1 MPNVNEHY
9 ESRQDLA
16 TSARALEKA
25 GYDLIDLNVGN
36 PGAFGFRVPEAM
48 RLALIE
54 NLHQSDGYVEP
65 AGIYPAREAVAVQ
78 QQERGVPAVTA
89 DSVMI
94 GTGVSELID
103 LTLRALI
110 DDGDEILI
118 PRPDYPLWTAAVELN
133 GGVAVHYDCV
143 KDNAYL
149 PDPEQIDSLV
159 TPRTKGIVL
168 INPNNPTGAV
178 YPETLLQSIVD
189 IAEANGLILFSDEIY
204 DGIVY
209 GGAQFTPLAPL
220 VNDTLCLTFGGV
232 SKVYR
237 AAGYRVGWLVWS
249 GHVAPHDRYI
259 KTIAMLASLRLCSNV
274 PAQWTVQSAL
284 GGTQSIGTLTGPGGR
299 LWESREV
306 VVEAIGKSA
315 RFGLQAP
322 QGAIYAFIDVDQNFG
337 PFDDEAYARH
347 TLESQHVLITPGSA
361 FSLQESR
368 SFRITFLP
376 EPRTMEMVMNRL
388 EQSLDTYQAAIAA
401 NTTT

>member
-9 ESRQDLA
+9 EQRQDLA
-16 TSARALEKA
+16 SSARALERV
-25 GYDLIDLNVGN
+25 GYELIDLNVGN

-54 NLHQSDGYVEP
+54 NLHQSDGYCEP

-78 QQERGVPAVTA
+78 QQERGIESVTA

-133 GGVAVHYDCV
+133 GGVATYYDCL
-143 KDNAYL
+143 KENDYL
-149 PDPEQIDSLV
+149 PDSEQIESLI
-159 TPRTKGIVL
+159 TSSTKGIVL

-178 YPETLLQSIVD
+178 YSEALLRSIVD
-189 IAEANGLILFSDEIY
+189 VAERHGLILFSDEIY

-209 GGAQFTPLAPL
+209 GGAKFTPLAPL
-220 VNDTLCLTFGGV
+220 VENTLCLTYGGV

-249 GHVAPHDRYI
+249 GDVRPHDRYL

-306 VVEAIGKSA
+306 VVETISKSEH
-315 RFGLQAP
+315 FGLAAP
-322 QGAIYAFIDVDQNFG
+322 KGAIYAFIDVDESFG
-337 PFDDEAYARH
+337 PFNDEDYARH
-347 TLESQHVLITPGSA
+347 TLETQHILITPGSA
-361 FSLQESR
+361 FSLQDSR

-376 EPRTMEMVMNRL
+376 EARTMETVMTRL
-388 EQSLDTYQAAIAA
+388 HESLHTYGLGLPPASS
-401 NTTT
+401 

>member
-9 ESRQDLA
+9 ELRQDLA
-16 TSARALEKA
+16 SSARAIQKA

-54 NLHQSDGYVEP
+54 NLQHSDGYCEP

-78 QQERGVPAVTA
+78 QQERQVAGVTA
-89 DSVMI
+89 DDVMI

-110 DDGDEILI
+110 DDGDEILV
-118 PRPDYPLWTAAVELN
+118 PSPDYPLWTAAVELN
-133 GGVAVHYDCV
+133 GGVATYYDCTRE
-143 KDNAYL
+143 NAYL
-149 PDPEQIDSLV
+149 PDPEQIAALI
-159 TPRTKGIVL
+159 TPNTRGLVL

-178 YPETLLQSIVD
+178 YPVSLLRSIVA
-189 IAEANGLILFSDEIY
+189 IAEEHGLILFSDEIY

-209 GGAQFTPLAPL
+209 GAAEFVPLAPL
-220 VNDTLCLTFGGV
+220 VTDTLCLTFGGV

-249 GHVAPHDRYI
+249 GDVTPHERYI
-259 KTIAMLASLRLCSNV
+259 KTIGMLASLRLCSNV

-306 VVEAIGKSA
+306 AIEAVAKSPD
-315 RFGLQAP
+315 FSLVAP
-322 QGAIYAFIDVDQNFG
+322 QGAIYAFIDVQDPFG
-337 PFDDEAYARH
+337 PFDDEDFARH
-347 TLESQHVLITPGSA
+347 TLETQHLLITPGSA
-361 FSLQESR
+361 FSLKDSR

-376 EPRTMEMVMNRL
+376 EARIMEDVMVRL
-388 EQSLDTYQAAIAA
+388 RESLVTYGELR
-401 NTTT
+401 

>member
-9 ESRQDLA
+9 ELRQDLA
-16 TSARALEKA
+16 SSARALQKA

-54 NLHQSDGYVEP
+54 NLQHSDGYCEP
-65 AGIYPAREAVAVQ
+65 AGIFPAREAVAVQ
-78 QQERGVPAVTA
+78 QQERQVAGVTA
-89 DSVMI
+89 DQVMI

-110 DDGDEILI
+110 DTGDEILI

-133 GGVAVHYDCV
+133 GGVAMYYDCLPE
-143 KDNAYL
+143 NGYL
-149 PDPEQIDSLV
+149 PDPEQIAELI
-159 TPRTKGIVL
+159 TPNTRGIVL

-178 YPETLLQSIVD
+178 YPESLLRSIVAV
-189 IAEANGLILFSDEIY
+189 AEEHGLILFSDEIY

-209 GGAQFTPLAPL
+209 GGAEFTPLAPL
-220 VNDTLCLTFGGV
+220 VNDTMCLTFGGV

-249 GHVAPHDRYI
+249 GDIAPHERYL
-259 KTIAMLASLRLCSNV
+259 KTIGMLASLRLCSNV

-299 LWESREV
+299 LYESREV
-306 VVEAIGKSA
+306 VLEAIAKSPYYQ
-315 RFGLQAP
+315 LEAP
-322 QGAIYAFIDVDQNFG
+322 NGAIYAFINVADEFG
-337 PFDDEAYARH
+337 PFNDEDFARH
-347 TLESQHVLITPGSA
+347 TLQTQHILITPGSA

-376 EPRTMEMVMNRL
+376 EARTMETVMTRL
-388 EQSLDTYQAAIAA
+388 SDSLQSYRESL
-401 NTTT
+401 

>member
-9 ESRQDLA
+9 EHRQDLA
-16 TSARALEKA
+16 ISARALQKA

-54 NLHQSDGYVEP
+54 NLQHSDGYCEP

-78 QQERGVPAVTA
+78 QQERQVDRVTA
-89 DSVMI
+89 DHVMI

-110 DDGDEILI
+110 DTGDEILI

-133 GGVAVHYDCV
+133 GGVATYYDCLPE
-143 KDNAYL
+143 NAYL
-149 PDPEQIDSLV
+149 PDPEQIAELI
-159 TPRTKGIVL
+159 TPRTRGLVL

-178 YPETLLQSIVD
+178 YPEGLLRSLVAV
-189 IAEANGLILFSDEIY
+189 AEEHGLILFSDEIY

-209 GGAQFTPLAPL
+209 GGAEFAPLAPL
-220 VNDTLCLTFGGV
+220 VSNTLCLTFGGV

-249 GHVAPHDRYI
+249 GDIAPHERYI
-259 KTIAMLASLRLCSNV
+259 KTIGMLASLRLCSNV

-284 GGTQSIGTLTGPGGR
+284 GGTQSIGTLTSPGGR

-306 VVEAIGKSA
+306 VLDAIAKSA
-315 RFGLQAP
+315 HFLLEAP
-322 QGAIYAFIDVDQNFG
+322 QGAIYAFIRVSDDFG
-337 PFDDEAYARH
+337 PFNDEDFARH
-347 TLESQHVLITPGSA
+347 TLETQHILITPGSA
-361 FSLQESR
+361 FSLQNSQ

-376 EPRTMEMVMNRL
+376 EARIMETVMNRL
-388 EQSLDTYQAAIAA
+388 NDSLLGYR
-401 NTTT
+401 

>member
-1 MPNVNEHY
+1 MPNVNEYY
-9 ESRQDLA
+9 EQRQDLA
-16 TSARALEKA
+16 ATARDLQKA
-25 GYDLIDLNVGN
+25 GYELIDLNVGN

-54 NLHQSDGYVEP
+54 NLHHSDGYCEP

-78 QQERGVPAVTA
+78 QQERGVPQVTA

-110 DDGDEILI
+110 DHGDEILI
-118 PRPDYPLWTAAVELN
+118 PRPDYPLWTTAVEIN
-133 GGVAVHYDCV
+133 GGTAVHYDCT
-143 KDNAYL
+143 KANGYM
-149 PDPEQIDSLV
+149 PDPEQLEALI
-159 TPRTKGIVL
+159 TPQTRGLVL

-178 YPETLLQSIVD
+178 YPESLLRSIVD
-189 IAEANGLILFSDEIY
+189 IAERHGLILFSDEIY

-209 GGAQFTPLAPL
+209 GGAEFTPLAPL

-249 GHVAPHDRYI
+249 GDVAPHERYI
-259 KTIAMLASLRLCSNV
+259 KTIGMLASLRLCSNV

-284 GGTQSIGTLTGPGGR
+284 GGTQSIGTLTAPGGR
-299 LWESREV
+299 LWESREAV
-306 VVEAIGKSA
+306 IEATSKSA
-315 RFGLQAP
+315 HLMLEP
-322 QGAIYAFIDVDQNFG
+322 PSGAIYAFIEVAEEFG
-337 PFDDEAYARH
+337 PFNDLTFARH
-347 TLESQHVLITPGSA
+347 TLETEHILITPGSA
-361 FSLQESR
+361 FSLQDSR

-376 EPRTMEMVMNRL
+376 LAQTMETVLQRL
-388 EQSLDTYQAAIAA
+388 ETSLASYRP
-401 NTTT
+401 

>member
-9 ESRQDLA
+9 EQRQDLA
-16 TSARALEKA
+16 ISARALQKA

-36 PGAFGFRVPEAM
+36 PGAFGFRVPEEM

-54 NLHQSDGYVEP
+54 NLQYSDGYCEP

-78 QQERGVPAVTA
+78 QQERLVEGVTA

-110 DDGDEILI
+110 DDGDEILV

-133 GGVAVHYDCV
+133 GGVVKYYDCV
-143 KDNAYL
+143 RENGYL
-149 PDPEQIDSLV
+149 PDPEQIAALV
-159 TPRTKGIVL
+159 TPRTRGLVL

-178 YPETLLQSIVD
+178 YSESLLQAVVD
-189 IAEANGLILFSDEIY
+189 VAEEHGLVLFSDEIY

-209 GGAQFTPLAPL
+209 GAAEFVPLAPL
-220 VNDTLCLTFGGV
+220 VKDTLCLTFGGV

-249 GHVAPHDRYI
+249 GEVAPHERYI
-259 KTIAMLASLRLCSNV
+259 KTVGMLASLRLCSNV

-284 GGTQSIGTLTGPGGR
+284 GGTQSIDSLTRPGGR
-299 LWESREV
+299 LWESREAV
-306 VVEAIGKSA
+306 IEAIAKSQD
-315 RFGLQAP
+315 FSLETP
-322 QGAIYAFIDVDQNFG
+322 QGAIYAFIDVPQEFG
-337 PFDDEAYARH
+337 RFDDEKFARH
-347 TLESQHVLITPGSA
+347 TLETQHLLITPGSA
-361 FSLQESR
+361 FSLNESR
-368 SFRITFLP
+368 HFRITFLP
-376 EPRTMEMVMNRL
+376 EARVMEDVMSRL
-388 EQSLDTYQAAIAA
+388 HDSLATYREIR
-401 NTTT
+401 